1 MSTTIK
7 RSVVWLDLEE
17 KPKRPKRSSQ
27 RLSKSSQSTSQA
39 PSSPGPWIDLAS
51 VASSNGE
58 DHESIHS
65 ADYSFDSI
73 SVYTPSTTWEYA
85 AGYEKGALAYGH
97 YAGSQTLA
105 GKAMSVVSTESN
117 IVYPNTFRL
126 ILITISLSLSL
137 FLIALD
143 RTIVATAMF
152 FPSSS
157 SLTSV
162 RRSRM
167 ISMLLRM
174 SDGMVQLT
182 S

>member
-51 VASSNGE
+51 IASSNGE

-65 ADYSFDSI
+65 EDYSDSM

-97 YAGSQTLA
+97 YAGSQSFA

-117 IVYPNTFRL
+117 IVYPSTFRL

-162 RRSRM
+162 HRSRM